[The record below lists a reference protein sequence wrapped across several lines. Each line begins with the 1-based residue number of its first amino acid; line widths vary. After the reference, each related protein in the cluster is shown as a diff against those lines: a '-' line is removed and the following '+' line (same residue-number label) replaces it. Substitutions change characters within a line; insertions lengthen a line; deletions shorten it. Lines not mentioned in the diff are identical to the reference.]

1 MEFEWDT
8 QKAKTN
14 LQKHGI
20 SFTEAATVFRDP
32 FSVDFPDPEHSIGE
46 DRYILIGMSRF
57 NRILVILTEIC
68 EFVSLAPEKPLVR
81 TRQEQR
87 FYEEGR

>member
-20 SFTEAATVFRDP
+20 SFREAATVFRDP

-46 DRYILIGMSRF
+46 DRYILIGMSSF
-57 NRILVILTEIC
+57 NRILVISHTDRDPRIRIISARE
-68 EFVSLAPEKPLVR
+68 A